1 MAWGEG
7 RVHYVFSCNVEGQGM
22 YMILGMWCGR
32 IVTPKSTPKSARCSH
47 GVYFS
52 AEHTLLFGKTY
63 LAFRPHILCFSAAD
77 ILGTDMVVFHWF
89 LSTSRLSGSTYFAFR
104 QNILSFSAAGA
115 LLNQALNY

>member
-1 MAWGEG
+1 MCCMKIGRTCVLHVECFPETAYGLRGEG
-7 RVHYVFSCNVEGQGM
+7 RVQYVFSCNVEGQGM

-63 LAFRPHILCFSAAD
+63 LAFRPQVL
-77 ILGTDMVVFHWF
+77 
-89 LSTSRLSGSTYFAFR
+89 Y
-104 QNILSFSAAGA
+104 
-115 LLNQALNY
+115 